1 MPKSLA
7 DIMGGKLS
15 DEDVASLDTRR
26 TSRTGNAEK
35 SGIDAWAATG
45 GEGQQARMEMRT
57 LAISDPSKYS
67 AMSNLSLSK
76 IKKTVNDVYA
86 SQLGDYMATGM
97 DLAQAERA
105 ALSDANSTKAIRMK
119 AHSLQFPS
127 ADTSLYMGATA
138 RVSGSYVNTFG
149 KTRAPAKKR
158 KSRKK

>member
-1 MPKSLA
+1 MSKTLA
-7 DIMGGKLS
+7 DMMGGSFTKE
-15 DEDVASLDTRR
+15 DEASLDTRR
-26 TSRTGNAEK
+26 GLRTGNADK

-67 AMSNLSLSK
+67 AMSYFSLGK
-76 IKKTVNDVYA
+76 IKKTVNEVYA
-86 SQLGDYMATGM
+86 SQLSDYMATGM

-127 ADTSLYMGATA
+127 GDTSLYMGATA
-138 RVSGSYVNTFG
+138 RESGSSERHAHQLRGANLVRN
-149 KTRAPAKKR
+149 K
-158 KSRKK
+158 